1 MFRRLPTS
9 GQRPPSS
16 SFPKSPAPS
25 VHSCSMI
32 GPVNRLGRAKEAGN
46 GLLPG
51 VRRTPEV
58 TEGCGV
64 GAQRWCCSG
73 SKGSFRS
80 LGLVLGLEPLLRMGW
95 RQTSQSTHLPPPPL
109 CLCCP
114 LLSRVLSTV
123 HRRRHSL
130 DPHSFPHTLIFKSLR
145 PFRAGQVWCPVT
157 HTSEQLSLFP
167 RALPC

>member
-51 VRRTPEV
+51 VQRTPEV

-95 RQTSQSTHLPPPPL
+95 RQTSQSTHLPPPPTL
-109 CLCCP
+109 P
-114 LLSRVLSTV
+114 LLSPAQSGLVHCAQEAAFARSSQLPSHSDLQKPTPLSC
-123 HRRRHSL
+123 RPSL
-130 DPHSFPHTLIFKSLR
+130 VPSYSY
-145 PFRAGQVWCPVT
+145 V
-157 HTSEQLSLFP
+157 
-167 RALPC
+167 

>member
-95 RQTSQSTHLPPPPL
+95 RQTSQSTHLPPPPHSAFAVP
-109 CLCCP
+109 CSVGSCP
-114 LLSRVLSTV
+114 LCTGGGIRSILTA
-123 HRRRHSL
+123 SL
-130 DPHSFPHTLIFKSLR
+130 TL
-145 PFRAGQVWCPVT
+145 
-157 HTSEQLSLFP
+157 
-167 RALPC
+167 